1 MTNSYSVM
9 ADYYE
14 FLQSEVPYDK
24 WLTLIKKGL
33 GNLLPSN
40 IGVDVGCGTGI
51 ITRKLSKENFSVTGI
66 DLSQE
71 MLSVA
76 IEKSDGKIPFLL
88 MDASKLKG
96 FSNLAFITAVNDVIN
111 YLSPKKVKEFFTRAY
126 NALDKKGRFIFDL
139 STRYKLENILG
150 NNTFSFN
157 SNNVSYIWENYLQ
170 KNRVLMDLT
179 FFILDKTGKYEKKEE
194 FHTQYIHDDSELISI
209 LEQVGFKKIIIKN
222 ENGKKPKSTDDRLFF
237 ICEK

>member
-1 MTNSYSVM
+1 MVNSYSVM

-33 GNLLPSN
+33 GNNLPSN
-40 IGVDVGCGTGI
+40 VGVDVGCGTGI
-51 ITRKLSKENFSVTGI
+51 ITRELTKQNFFVTGI

-76 IEKSDGKIPFLL
+76 IEKSDGKIPYLL

-96 FSNLAFITAVNDVIN
+96 FSNLAFITAVNDVVN
-111 YLSPKKVKEFFTRAY
+111 YLSPKKVKDFFSRAFSS
-126 NALDKKGRFIFDL
+126 LDKKGKFIFDL

-150 NNTFSFN
+150 NNNFSFN
-157 SNNVSYIWENYLQ
+157 SDNVSYIWENYLQ

-179 FFILDKTGKYEKKEE
+179 FFILDKNGKYEKKEE
-194 FHTQYIHDDSELISI
+194 FHTQYIHDDSELILS
-209 LEQVGFKKIIIKN
+209 LKQVGFKKITIKN
-222 ENGKKPKSTDDRLFF
+222 ENGKTPKPTDDRIFF